1 MRKTIILS
9 MAIALSMTLC
19 AGGRQGI
26 GKQNCE
32 KLNAKH
38 NTKYN
43 FNNLEVAPDTD
54 QGF

>member
-19 AGGRQGI
+19 ASGRQSI
-26 GKQNCE
+26 GKQNCA
-32 KLNAKH
+32 KLSAKH

-43 FNNLEVAPDTD
+43 FNNLEVTSDTD